1 MNMITKNNKLLIL
14 ICIFAAFSML
24 ASCSFLFNDT
34 LVEHPDNNVEESN
47 IVSGARQIE
56 LKITPCFDVESKAN
70 YSRSAFPEFS
80 ETQLAGFTY
89 TVTSEVLSEEVT
101 GNCDS
106 GKINFSINVEP
117 FSNKTFTFYVKN
129 SDNQIICTAQ
139 KSLSCSAVGTTINES
154 ANFSAY
160 TGNGTDTPANG
171 TVSLAVEHTGTGYS
185 FYNAKV
191 YKNPG
196 TASEAEETAITCTN
210 SGTSC
215 LINSTIGGVAPGT
228 YEFRAY
234 VKNPDGIPF
243 MFFKQ
248 KIEVWPGIATNK
260 WYLSN
265 GTKDQTY
272 EISGTG
278 DNILYVR
285 GTGGSLYGSGNLPG
299 ALAASDDNAGTL
311 LSPLAS
317 LQKAINLCTN
327 SAEYH
332 IYIDGNVT
340 GKTQINSGFKPTKL
354 TIEGTSGNNETDIL
368 DGNKSDR
375 VLWIANTSYHG
386 EIILKNIKITNGLVQ
401 NSSNKDGGGIQI
413 NNGCTCKLENV
424 WIDGNEAKGFGGG
437 INNVGNCF
445 IYGSTIIG
453 SKTATTFAGSGEGQ
467 YSNIANYG
475 GAVHNSGNLYIG
487 YSGIGDTSQPVSD
500 PSFSGGIYYNYARN
514 SGGAIYNDGGSIYF
528 IKGNISYNTAAYYGG
543 GVYSVKKNL
552 NNAYLYLYGG
562 LISNNKASISG
573 GISNGGAV
581 YGTSSSW
588 VYFKASSYIPLDTD
602 KYNTIFLE
610 SGGKI
615 YVEETLNPPAA
626 ANGIVAYL
634 GTSAAADA
642 VIITAVSGVDLA
654 AESQKFKMMGFPK
667 IISSTGT
674 LTYASD
680 FYVSSAASTP
690 AGSDTTGDGSEENPF
705 ATVTKAV
712 ALIKNTNISADYK
725 IHISGTIVE
734 TASIKLK
741 TGSGTDCTL
750 GEFEN
755 ATLTLCGTD
764 NTTDKLDGNENH
776 NVLSVSGTL
785 NLTITNLTIQKGNS
799 ENGGGLNITSGANV
813 VLEEGVL
820 ITENTAEKKGGGV
833 YIYDSKTKLTMETGS
848 IITKN
853 YISATDNGF
862 NEYGGGGVYIDANTY
877 SDANSPELILNGGE
891 ISEHSLA
898 HEMRGAGV
906 FVNKAKLIVN
916 SGKITK
922 NKVTDIAANV
932 MLQNNSKMTMTG
944 GEISYGEINGTGDA
958 SAAGVWINGTT
969 SMTMSGGKI
978 CNNTVKAASGHVG
991 RGAGVTVWQSY
1002 STFTM
1007 TGGEISENKVD
1018 TSNSNII
1025 QGGAVCVY
1033 NTTTCNFSGDIN
1045 IPYGVNGIEGKGLN
1059 DVWIYNNN
1067 KITITGKLSTPDSGK
1082 IGAISLQSYTEG
1094 KTVLTIADDA
1104 SPATTIEDEC
1114 GKFTLVQPES
1124 GSEKWLLLK
1133 SGKLRKEVQTDYV
1146 TANAVSETTLT
1157 SQLTM
1162 NGVSGTESSLF
1173 IAGRTISIPKMIVSD
1188 HELTQ
1193 KEYLEY
1199 CYYAHTA
1206 AYKKPG
1212 LSTWTVDDVTYSAPV
1227 GDNYPATYVSWY
1239 DAIVYCNL
1247 RSIDEG
1253 LTPAYSL
1260 GGKTNPADWE
1270 ETVKGTGTYAGKYC
1284 GPLNF
1289 TATWNSIN
1297 FDTSANGWRMPTEL
1311 EWEYLAR
1318 GGTLDATDEILV
1330 DSTNYNTYAWVK
1342 ENTPTHVC
1350 HEVKQKTPNKLGLY
1364 DIFGNV
1370 YEYVWDWSGEVD
1382 QTTALTGRTS
1392 STDNKRMVRGGG
1404 MKYEYARANPFNRT
1418 VSNDPE
1424 MRWENCGVRIVRNA
1438 D

>member
-1 MNMITKNNKLLIL
+1 MNMITKKNKLLNL
-14 ICIFAAFSML
+14 ICIFAAFAMF
-24 ASCSFLFNDT
+24 ASCSLLFNDT
-34 LVEHPDNNVEESN
+34 LVEHPDNNVEEN
-47 IVSGARQIE
+47 NLESGPRQIE

-70 YSRSAFPEFS
+70 YNRSAYPEFS
-80 ETQLAGFTY
+80 ATQLTGFTY

-106 GKINFSINVEP
+106 GVINFSINVEP

-139 KSLSCSAVGTTINES
+139 KSLSCSTVGTTISES

-171 TVSLAVEHTGTGYS
+171 TVSLAVGHTGTGYS

-234 VKNPDGIPF
+234 VKNPAGIPF

-248 KIEVWPGIATNK
+248 KIEVWPGIVTNK
-260 WYLSN
+260 WYLPD
-265 GTKDQTY
+265 GTKEQTY

-299 ALAASDDNAGTL
+299 ALAASDDNAGTI

-317 LQKAINLCTN
+317 LRKAIDLCTN

-340 GKTQINSGFKPTKL
+340 GKTQIPSEFKPTKL
-354 TIEGTSGNNETDIL
+354 TIEGTSGNETDIL
-368 DGNKSDR
+368 DANKSGR
-375 VLWIANTSYHG
+375 VLWINNTSYLG
-386 EIILKNIKITNGLVQ
+386 EIILKDIKVTNGLV
-401 NSSNKDGGGIQI
+401 NVSYSKDGGGIQI
-413 NNGCTCKLENV
+413 NGGCTCKLENV
-424 WIDGNEAKGFGGG
+424 WIDGNEATGFGGG
-437 INNVGNCF
+437 INNSGNCF

-475 GAVHNSGNLYIG
+475 GAVYNYGNLYIG
-487 YSGIGDTSQPVSD
+487 YSGLNDTSQPVPD
-500 PSFSGGIYYNYARN
+500 PSFSGGIYYNYARE
-514 SGGAIYNDGGSIYF
+514 SGGAIYNEGGSIYF

-543 GVYSVKKNL
+543 GVCSERRGL

-562 LISNNKASISG
+562 LISNNKASISS

-581 YGTSSSW
+581 YGKTSSW

-615 YVEETLNPPAA
+615 YVEETLTPPAA

-634 GTSAAADA
+634 GTSAA
-642 VIITAVSGVDLA
+642 VNTGIITSASGVDLA
-654 AESQKFKMMGFPK
+654 AESQKFKMLGFPK

-712 ALIKNTNISADYK
+712 ALIKNINITADYK
-725 IHISGTIVE
+725 IHISGTIIE

-741 TGSGTDCTL
+741 TGSDTDCTL

-799 ENGGGLNITSGANV
+799 ETGGGLNITSGANV
-813 VLEEGVL
+813 VLEDGVL
-820 ITENTAEKKGGGV
+820 ITENTASQKGGGV
-833 YIYDSKTKLTMETGS
+833 YIYGNNSKLTMKTGS

-853 YISATDNGF
+853 YISATTNGDY
-862 NEYGGGGVYIDANTY
+862 EYGGGGVYIGANTY
-877 SDANSPELILNGGE
+877 SDTDSPELILNGGE

-906 FVNKAKLIVN
+906 IVSYAKLTIN

-922 NKVTDIAANV
+922 NKATDIAANV
-932 MLQNNSKMTMTG
+932 MLQNDSKMTMTG
-944 GEISYGEINGTGDA
+944 GEISYGEINGTADA

-978 CNNTVKAASGHVG
+978 CNNTVKAASTKIG
-991 RGAGVTVWQSY
+991 RGAGVTAWQTG
-1002 STFTM
+1002 STFIM

-1018 TSNSNII
+1018 TTYSNNI
-1025 QGGAVCVY
+1025 QGGALCVY
-1033 NTTTCNFSGDIN
+1033 TTANCYFSGDIK
-1045 IPYGVNGIEGKGLN
+1045 IPYGVNG
-1059 DVWIYNNN
+1059 
-1067 KITITGKLSTPDSGK
+1067 
-1082 IGAISLQSYTEG
+1082 TEG
-1094 KTVLTIADDA
+1094 K
-1104 SPATTIEDEC
+1104 
-1114 GKFTLVQPES
+1114 
-1124 GSEKWLLLK
+1124 
-1133 SGKLRKEVQTDYV
+1133 
-1146 TANAVSETTLT
+1146 
-1157 SQLTM
+1157 
-1162 NGVSGTESSLF
+1162 
-1173 IAGRTISIPKMIVSD
+1173 
-1188 HELTQ
+1188 
-1193 KEYLEY
+1193 
-1199 CYYAHTA
+1199 
-1206 AYKKPG
+1206 
-1212 LSTWTVDDVTYSAPV
+1212 
-1227 GDNYPATYVSWY
+1227 
-1239 DAIVYCNL
+1239 
-1247 RSIDEG
+1247 
-1253 LTPAYSL
+1253 
-1260 GGKTNPADWE
+1260 
-1270 ETVKGTGTYAGKYC
+1270 
-1284 GPLNF
+1284 
-1289 TATWNSIN
+1289 
-1297 FDTSANGWRMPTEL
+1297 
-1311 EWEYLAR
+1311 
-1318 GGTLDATDEILV
+1318 
-1330 DSTNYNTYAWVK
+1330 
-1342 ENTPTHVC
+1342 
-1350 HEVKQKTPNKLGLY
+1350 
-1364 DIFGNV
+1364 
-1370 YEYVWDWSGEVD
+1370 
-1382 QTTALTGRTS
+1382 
-1392 STDNKRMVRGGG
+1392 
-1404 MKYEYARANPFNRT
+1404 
-1418 VSNDPE
+1418 
-1424 MRWENCGVRIVRNA
+1424 
-1438 D
+1438 